1 MGIIK
6 GNSQQGQND
15 LFECTCGQHLIRIY
29 KDEPY
34 VSPKGIKFPLQH
46 SLQFWEYRGD
56 TNWTIWDRWKL
67 AFRILIGKEAK
78 YPTYDVIITEHEV
91 EELAEAI
98 RRLNN

>member
-1 MGIIK
+1 MIFMQPCDLSII
-6 GNSQQGQND
+6 
-15 LFECTCGQHLIRIY
+15 LPV